1 MKQWWTTLGST
12 RSCYQGYQSPSHSL
26 PPISGSPQACLP
38 PPVTKISKSFTF
50 ITPHLRLLYISLLF
64 PHSFQT
70 FLFVFFLYLKFLA
83 DIFFLLSFAK
93 FFEFS
98 DKKLTYIMNHTK
110 LRVNLEILYIY
121 ILCSVCRSACFM
133 EGTITLSSFCLTK
146 TSNSFILLHF
156 KSQRQFHAVF
166 DGLL

>member
-1 MKQWWTTLGST
+1 MMNYIGFYPLM
-12 RSCYQGYQSPSHSL
+12 L
-26 PPISGSPQACLP
+26 PR
-38 PPVTKISKSFTF
+38 ISKSFTF
-50 ITPHLRLLYISLLF
+50 LTPHLRLLYISLLF

-110 LRVNLEILYIY
+110 LRVKLEILYIY

-146 TSNSFILLHF
+146 TSNSFILWHF